1 MNAEERQIKLL
12 IVDDDVKLLNTL
24 SERLGLKDFDVSTV
38 TNGKD
43 AIKAAKKRQFDV
55 AILDLKMPGMD
66 GIEVLEI
73 LRNKHKFLEV
83 IMLTGFGSVDSAMEA
98 GRLGAFGY
106 LEKPYNFENLVQ
118 KIKEAY
124 ETRLKKKF
132 QDDDE
137 RMEQLQKLSMGD
149 PIAALVA
156 LKQLDDD
163 VK

>member
-1 MNAEERQIKLL
+1 MNTEERQIKLL

-73 LRNKHKFLEV
+73 LRSKHKFLEV

-132 QDDDE
+132 QDDDG

-156 LKQLDDD
+156 LKHLDDD

>member
-1 MNAEERQIKLL
+1 MNAEEKQIKLL

-24 SERLGLKDFDVSTV
+24 SERLGLKDFDVRSA

-66 GIEVLEI
+66 GMEVLEI

-83 IMLTGFGSVDSAMEA
+83 IILTGFGSVDSAMEA

-106 LEKPYNFENLVQ
+106 LEKPYNFENLVK

-137 RMEQLQKLSMGD
+137 RMEELRKLSMGD

-156 LKQLDDD
+156 LKRLDDD